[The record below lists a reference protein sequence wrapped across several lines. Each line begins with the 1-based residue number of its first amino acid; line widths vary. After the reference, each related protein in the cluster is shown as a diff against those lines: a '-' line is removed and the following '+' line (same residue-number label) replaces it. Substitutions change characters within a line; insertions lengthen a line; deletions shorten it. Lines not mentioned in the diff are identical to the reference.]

1 MGPSS
6 DAQPKPSTGAA
17 CSPVLLSDD
26 LVTEDEMSLFG
37 VVALVAAL
45 VHDLSMRQSA
55 TDPVFWP
62 WAAIALS
69 FYVGLDV
76 ALGAMAEAWER
87 AKQGRLR
94 G

>member
-1 MGPSS
+1 
-6 DAQPKPSTGAA
+6 
-17 CSPVLLSDD
+17 
-26 LVTEDEMSLFG
+26 MSLFG

-45 VHDLSMRQSA
+45 VHDVSMRQSA

>member
-1 MGPSS
+1 
-6 DAQPKPSTGAA
+6 
-17 CSPVLLSDD
+17 
-26 LVTEDEMSLFG
+26 MSLFG

-87 AKQGRLR
+87 TKQGRLR
-94 G
+94 GYRSRPWPRCGRRARSSSMA

>member
-1 MGPSS
+1 
-6 DAQPKPSTGAA
+6 
-17 CSPVLLSDD
+17 
-26 LVTEDEMSLFG
+26 MSLFG
-37 VVALVAAL
+37 VAALVAAL
-45 VHDLSMRQSA
+45 VHDLAMRQQA

-76 ALGAMAEAWER
+76 MLGAMAEAWEDFKQ
-87 AKQGRLR
+87 AKIEAKMGRN